1 MVGAVDLRNQT
12 VDIRR
17 IRQCY
22 VEFSTAQEN
31 RTWLIAVSYTILR
44 WGLAHFVG
52 LHMK

>member
-1 MVGAVDLRNQT
+1 MKFARDLCQEAFG
-12 VDIRR
+12 D
-17 IRQCY
+17 